1 LTDLLGNKSQ
11 DIDIDNRTST
21 LIKELSEYLARL
33 EITGMRLT
41 WNDLSGHAI
50 VATGSDCRE
59 TVLASLNLS
68 ESINSIADLTAHLL
82 HVVQLQKSRPASTP
96 PVPVD
101 DPPTRAY
108 IITDDNRSQS
118 WAVNSID
125 SHWSIST
132 AQQYGLTYPSAL
144 LDYTNNSGCSIPI

>member
-1 LTDLLGNKSQ
+1 MTDLLGNKSQ

-118 WAVNSID
+118 
-125 SHWSIST
+125 
-132 AQQYGLTYPSAL
+132 
-144 LDYTNNSGCSIPI
+144 

>member
-1 LTDLLGNKSQ
+1 
-11 DIDIDNRTST
+11 
-21 LIKELSEYLARL
+21 
-33 EITGMRLT
+33 MRLT
-41 WNDLSGHAI
+41 WNDLSDHAI

-59 TVLASLNLS
+59 TVLASLNLF
-68 ESINSIADLTAHLL
+68 ESMNSIADLTAHLL

-101 DPPTRAY
+101 DSPTRAY
-108 IITDDNRSQS
+108 IITDDNRFQS